1 MIFSSYLEYSPV
13 YCFYH
18 QDYSNEKI
26 SANARKD
33 QQREEAWEK
42 ELELLEAQN
51 NTKKR
56 NETENNC
63 NVIRSQEDEEME
75 KKRRSMGFL
84 ASFLSCGI
92 VIGFTESINHEGPRK
107 VTDHLLTMIKMGS
120 KMPNAMIYDAAC
132 QLKLFW
138 NSNYRGIHLK
148 ETPSSSILFNMRIA
162 VDRFHHRNHVHHMC
176 KTITNPDCVLNGNQE
191 IYNGINTA
199 IAEQSF
205 RYLTEFK
212 LSLRRLAY
220 PTSTI
225 FSILLLHLWN
235 CRRVNISPDTVGL
248 ANKYI
253 PNKIKRLFQTY
264 CVFETAHISQKKI
277 EESNDLI
284 YAGEDDASDET
295 METASAD
302 VELLN
307 YDCYID
313 LEQYCWDSDME

>member
-1 MIFSSYLEYSPV
+1 M
-13 YCFYH
+13 
-18 QDYSNEKI
+18 I

-33 QQREEAWEK
+33 QQRDEAWEK
-42 ELELLEAQN
+42 ELKSLEAQN
-51 NTKKR
+51 NARKE
-56 NETENNC
+56 NEIEKTC
-63 NVIRSQEDEEME
+63 NVKRSQEDEEVE
-75 KKRRSMGFL
+75 NKRRSMGFL

-120 KMPNAMIYDAAC
+120 KIPSAMIYDAAC

-148 ETPSSSILFNMRIA
+148 QTPSSNILFNMRIA
-162 VDRFHHRNHVHHMC
+162 VDRFHHKNHVHHMC
-176 KTITNPDCVLNGNQE
+176 KTITNPDCALNGNDE
-191 IYNGINTA
+191 VYNGINTV

-235 CRRVNISPDTVGL
+235 CRKANISPDSIGL
-248 ANKYI
+248 AKKYI
-253 PNKIKRLFQTY
+253 PDKIKPLFLTY
-264 CVFETAHISQKKI
+264 CIFETAQTCQKKTG
-277 EESNDLI
+277 ESKGLI
-284 YAGEDDASDET
+284 HTAEDDASDDEVET
-295 METASAD
+295 ENDNT
-302 VELLN
+302 EQLN
-307 YDCYID
+307 YDCYVD
-313 LEQYCWDSDME
+313 LEQYCWDSDVE